1 METFIMLCFVA
12 FAYKFYKGMVA
23 EDKANK
29 EALLNDN
36 LKETKDFTSKI
47 MRKGQAEVIARNIKA
62 NYKTIHSQAKP
73 AKKKQSIHDKIA
85 VEEMIQKK
93 LMKLFR
99 EGMPKHQF
107 QIQKEQSDKRLLN
120 LKQQLKGV

>member
-1 METFIMLCFVA
+1 METFALLCLAA
-12 FAYKFYKGMVA
+12 FAYKFYKGMIA

-36 LKETKDFTSKI
+36 LKEPKVFTSKT

-73 AKKKQSIHDKIA
+73 AKKKTIH
-85 VEEMIQKK
+85 
-93 LMKLFR
+93 
-99 EGMPKHQF
+99 
-107 QIQKEQSDKRLLN
+107 S
-120 LKQQLKGV
+120 